1 MQMWVLSQAAV
12 GAAGTKSTARLLQ
25 AERCRLGETD
35 LAEEPELRSSR
46 SRGWALSHPPAAGAA
61 HRGVTERAELAALG
75 DSQRQPRHW
84 AAHSAKGV
92 ALDPLFVKKRNQK
105 YYYFLALKAL
115 LDPTLSHSL
124 SPTCEKSG
132 LHHEASTCARCGLS
146 VCPSASDHHCSTAVE
161 EGRRKLDSPR
171 VWLRLPGT
179 GEEARRGTTAPS
191 AGQEP
196 QEQSS
201 QNTPGAS

>member
-1 MQMWVLSQAAV
+1 M
-12 GAAGTKSTARLLQ
+12 
-25 AERCRLGETD
+25 
-35 LAEEPELRSSR
+35 
-46 SRGWALSHPPAAGAA
+46 
-61 HRGVTERAELAALG
+61 
-75 DSQRQPRHW
+75 
-84 AAHSAKGV
+84 
-92 ALDPLFVKKRNQK
+92 FVKKRNQK

-132 LHHEASTCARCGLS
+132 LHHEASACARCGLS

-179 GEEARRGTTAPS
+179 GEEARGGTTAPS

-201 QNTPGAS
+201 QTPPEQADSPGQGIWPGPGHETPPGMGLEVQSPAAAGTSSPDSPVKHQTEGPGRLQWAQLPFLRASSGPPRRGPRFLP